1 MVSIFHIPFDQTT
14 AVTDAV
20 LAIIAIAS
28 GGYIRWISKTNSWK
42 TTLWFW
48 LFVLLAF
55 SAALGTIAHGLK
67 MPSVYQSLLWDALY
81 LTLGLLV
88 GLFMVAVIHDI
99 WGKMIARKA
108 LPIIIVMALGFFV
121 ATLVWPDNFSVFILY
136 EASVMLFALG
146 GYLWLASRSRLVG
159 AWWMVFGIFV
169 TVIAAYVQTRHGL
182 SFTLIWPFN
191 HNGVYHL
198 LQMIGIVFLVAGLRK
213 AERNP

>member
-1 MVSIFHIPFDQTT
+1 MASISHIPSDQTT

-20 LAIIAIAS
+20 LGIIAISSAV
-28 GGYIRWISKTNSWK
+28 YLRLISKTNSWK

-48 LFVLLAF
+48 LFILLAL
-55 SAALGTIAHGLK
+55 SAGLGTMAHGLK
-67 MPSVYQSLLWDALY
+67 MPSIYQSLLWDALY

-99 WGKMIARKA
+99 WGKIIARKA
-108 LPIIIVMALGFFV
+108 LPIMIVMALGFFV

-146 GYLWLASRSRLVG
+146 GYLWLASRSRLAG
-159 AWWMVFGIFV
+159 AWWMVLGILV
-169 TVIAAYVQTRHGL
+169 TVFAAYVQTRHDL

-191 HNGVYHL
+191 HNSVYHL

-213 AERNP
+213 AEQNP